1 MPIYEYYCPHC
12 HGRFRQFARQIDV
25 PAPSCPRC
33 GTDKVEKL
41 ISSVNT
47 GRSETERRADF
58 DQRARAAHDADAQR
72 AAQVLQEGDDLLDE
86 VAPFGMDQDAF
97 REIVERRA
105 AGATDAELDD
115 VVGAM
120 SLPEPPDDVTHPHD
134 HADHDHEHPHSGR
147 HSAEDLGWAE

>member
-1 MPIYEYYCPHC
+1 
-12 HGRFRQFARQIDV
+12 
-25 PAPSCPRC
+25 
-33 GTDKVEKL
+33 VEKL

-115 VVGAM
+115 VVDAM
-120 SLPEPPDDVTHPHD
+120 SLPEPPNDTAHHHD
-134 HADHDHEHPHSGR
+134 RADHDHDHHHGGR
-147 HSAEDLGWAE
+147 RSAEDLGWVK